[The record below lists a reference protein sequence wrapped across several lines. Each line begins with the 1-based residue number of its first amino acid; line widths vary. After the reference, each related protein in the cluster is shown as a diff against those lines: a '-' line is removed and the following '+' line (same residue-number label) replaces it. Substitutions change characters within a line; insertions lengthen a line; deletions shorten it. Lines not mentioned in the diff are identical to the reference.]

1 MKNKF
6 NLSVVIA
13 SIGGDV
19 LKRTIEILNQGS
31 VVPDEIILV
40 VPEVYASKIP
50 EITCTN
56 FRCELVNF
64 KGQVAQR
71 AHGFKIAKCD
81 YVLQLDDDI
90 ELHHTCVEHLLLAI
104 VKLGSGHSVGPSIF
118 FLGTYQNIYSMHS
131 GLKALFYDLKAF
143 LLSGAPWGLKRM
155 GRISMIGSGYGIDT
169 AKVSEELIQT
179 QWLAGGCVLHRKES
193 LVIENYFPYPG
204 KAYAE
209 DLIHSILLTKAG
221 IKLFAVNSAT
231 CLIEKPILNS
241 STYSLSGDYRIRL
254 YINEL
259 RGVDRFR
266 VHIWYRV
273 RQFIQLFQH
282 GRKNIN

>member
-1 MKNKF
+1 M
-6 NLSVVIA
+6 VIA

-31 VVPDEIILV
+31 IVPDEIILV

-50 EITCTN
+50 ELAFTN
-56 FRCELVNF
+56 VRFELVEF

-71 AHGFKIAKCD
+71 AHGFKIAKYD

-90 ELHHTCVEHLLLAI
+90 ELHHTCVEHLSLAI
-104 VKLGSGHSVGPSIF
+104 VKLGSGHSVGPSIY
-118 FLGTYQNIYSMHS
+118 FLGAYQNIYSMHS
-131 GLKALFYDLKAF
+131 GLKGLFYDLKAF
-143 LLSGAPWGLKRM
+143 LLSGAPWGVKRM

-179 QWLAGGCVLHRKES
+179 QWLAGGCVLHKKES
-193 LVIENYFPYPG
+193 LIIENYFPYPG

-221 IKLFAVNSAT
+221 IELFAVSSAT
-231 CLIEKPILNS
+231 CFIEKPILNR
-241 STYSLSGDYRIRL
+241 STYSLHADYKIRL

-259 RGVDRFR
+259 RGVGKLR

-273 RQFIQLFQH
+273 RKLIHLFEH
-282 GRKNIN
+282 KRKNIN